1 MDKLYLLG
9 REILVLIKKNRFL
22 DALKKIDQ
30 GIDKDPN
37 NHHFYYLRGA
47 TQIFLQRTDDALM
60 DLGEAAYLN
69 PQHIPTM
76 HALAY
81 IFLKKEDYEGAFNK
95 WISILEFSPKDKLAK
110 KHLNRFKKKPP
121 VKASLNLNPKL
132 YLVLPKIKIKE
143 RFAKPP
149 VLKKEKK
156 PLKKSFSFF
165 KWFFTLLLALF
176 TLLVSFWIYRYF
188 KGQPFKFLPF
198 INTIASSFSEKER
211 EARLEFLTSQNL
223 TIAYSFTEKE
233 IEFYKKQVYDFVSK
247 QQYNQ
252 AKILLN
258 KLYLSNA
265 SIDDKKLL
273 KAWEARLEFPT
284 AQNLDVFLTP
294 KEIFDNWKVSEGCF
308 VLWEGEAQEVVQ
320 KSQML
325 SFLLKIKE
333 DKKVR
338 AVFFSNY
345 PLQSNEKIKVLA
357 KIRKAANQEIDLEIY
372 QIEKK

>member
-1 MDKLYLLG
+1 MEKTHFLEK
-9 REILVLIKKNRFL
+9 EILVLIKKNRFL

-30 GIDKDPN
+30 GIDEDPN

-81 IFLKKEDYEGAFNK
+81 VFLKKEDYEGAFNK

-149 VLKKEKK
+149 ILKKEKK

-165 KWFFTLLLALF
+165 KGFFTLLLALF
-176 TLLVSFWIYRYF
+176 TLLLSFWIYRYF
-188 KGQPFKFLPF
+188 KKQPFKVLPSF
-198 INTIASSFSEKER
+198 KWEEIN
-211 EARLEFLTSQNL
+211 

-252 AKILLN
+252 ARILLN

-273 KAWEARLEFPT
+273 KAWEARLEFPNT
-284 AQNLDVFLTP
+284 KNLDVFLTP
-294 KEIFDNWKVSEGCF
+294 QEIFDNWKVSEGCF

-333 DKKVR
+333 EKVR